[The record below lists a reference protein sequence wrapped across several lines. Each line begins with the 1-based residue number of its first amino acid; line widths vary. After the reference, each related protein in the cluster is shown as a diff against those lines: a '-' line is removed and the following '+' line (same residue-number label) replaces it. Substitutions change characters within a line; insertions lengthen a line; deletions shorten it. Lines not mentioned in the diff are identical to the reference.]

1 MINRTAFFIG
11 LLLLPLLGWA
21 QQGIN
26 FEHVSLEEA
35 LSQAQKENKLVFID
49 FYTDWCAPCKMMANG
64 IFKETVVGD
73 EYNKNYINIK
83 VNAEKEGV
91 QAAKKYGVNAY
102 PTLMFVNK
110 DGDVMYKKVGT
121 TDLDGVLRMS
131 KEALISLKSGS
142 SLADLEKEYPNNRT
156 NEAFLKLYID
166 KSIQLGNKPYEAIE
180 DYLKVQKSMKPNTS
194 DMLDFYLDKASS
206 MLIGGKAQQ
215 ILEENFDEFM
225 AICTRNEERTVKQMK
240 ERFLVNTRTAALQE
254 KNPEYMKLFISEWKK
269 FEEENDENQDLLV
282 NYQLEYLAL
291 SKDYSGYKKLAKHYL
306 DSLVTAKTL
315 NEIKASDKAV
325 YDEYMKKNADDYSIS
340 GRGTKQQL
348 LQGKEA
354 LEQVKKIGRVGGTY
368 LSIPDNT
375 KADYKQLLKW
385 ADYGITLL
393 PDDNTMS
400 IFKGSILY
408 KLGKV
413 KQAIALKES
422 ILANMKPGDKK
433 RTVVEAQIENMKK
446 SLKK

>member
-11 LLLLPLLGWA
+11 LFLLPLLGWA

-166 KSIQLGNKPYEAIE
+166 KSIQLGSKPYEAIE

-194 DMLDFYLDKASS
+194 DMLDFYIDKASS

-269 FEEENDENQDLLV
+269 FEGENDENQDLLV

>member
-11 LLLLPLLGWA
+11 LFLLPLLGWA

-166 KSIQLGNKPYEAIE
+166 KSIQLGSKPYEAIE

-325 YDEYMKKNADDYSIS
+325 YDEYIKKNADDYSIS

>member
-11 LLLLPLLGWA
+11 LFLLPLLGWA

-26 FEHVSLEEA
+26 FEHVSLEIA

-269 FEEENDENQDLLV
+269 IEEENDENQDLLV

>member
-1 MINRTAFFIG
+1 MINRTVFFIG

-166 KSIQLGNKPYEAIE
+166 KSIQLGSKPYEAIE

-254 KNPEYMKLFISEWKK
+254 KNPEYMELFISEWKK

>member
-166 KSIQLGNKPYEAIE
+166 KSIQLGSKPYEAIE

-269 FEEENDENQDLLV
+269 IEEENDENQDLLV

>member
-1 MINRTAFFIG
+1 MINRTVFFIG

-166 KSIQLGNKPYEAIE
+166 KSIQLGSKPYEAIE

-254 KNPEYMKLFISEWKK
+254 KNPEYMELFISEWKK

-375 KADYKQLLKW
+375 NADYKQLLKW

>member
-166 KSIQLGNKPYEAIE
+166 KSIQLGSKPYEAIE

-375 KADYKQLLKW
+375 NADYKQLLKW